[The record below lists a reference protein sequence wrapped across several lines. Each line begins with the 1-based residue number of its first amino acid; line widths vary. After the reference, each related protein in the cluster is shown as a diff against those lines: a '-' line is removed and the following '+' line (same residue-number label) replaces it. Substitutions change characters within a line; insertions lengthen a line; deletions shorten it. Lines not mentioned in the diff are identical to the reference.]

1 MVTPGGQQGM
11 CIIARSLL
19 DPGNE
24 MIVPC
29 PAYNPYQQATEL
41 CDAVVVKVPMGME
54 TNFTLIATM
63 IEPHITP
70 HSKIL
75 GLINPNNPTGSVTP
89 PDEVRKIADQAR
101 KHDLIVISDEI
112 DAKLVFGN
120 HRVQPVA
127 SLPGM
132 YERTITRSGFSKAY
146 AMTGWRI
153 GYIAGP
159 QT

>member
-19 DPGNE
+19 DPGDE

-41 CDAVVVKVPMGME
+41 CDAVVVKIPMGMQ
-54 TNFTLIATM
+54 TNFTLTAEM

-70 HSKIL
+70 RSKIL
-75 GLINPNNPTGSVTP
+75 VLINPNNPTGSVTP
-89 PDEVRKIADQAR
+89 PDEVRKIAELAR

-112 DAKLVFGN
+112 YAKLVFGN

-132 YERTITRSGFSKAY
+132 YERTIPGAAFPRP
-146 AMTGWRI
+146 MR
-153 GYIAGP
+153 
-159 QT
+159 